1 MDVWEILRPLIVLV
15 AVLVLTGVVSWL
27 LARVAREVQTRRPS
41 SGPLWPMLR
50 RSRASCVVTLATVLA
65 LLAEPAADL
74 PDGTSGTVRHVLVL
88 CVIGACAWLT
98 IHAANVLVN
107 TSFEKY
113 AAVATDAGKVRRV
126 RTQIDLIRRV
136 GSAIVGVIAIASMIM
151 TFDGMR
157 TVGTSL
163 LASAGLIGVVAGL
176 AAQSTLANL
185 FAGLQIAFSDMVRIG
200 DSVVVNNEMGT
211 VEEITLTY
219 LVVNTWDQR
228 RIVMPVS
235 YFTSRPFENW
245 SRTDTRMT
253 GTVFLHLDHSAPV
266 SELRDE
272 LHRML
277 KDSGLWD
284 GQGWSL
290 YVTDTTPTTVVL
302 RAVVTARDADDVWTL
317 RCEVREK
324 LLDYVRRKHPYA
336 LPRVATA
343 PAATG
348 PAYGDDAWGHGQ
360 NATIPA
366 QTGPKRF
373 VELAKKPKVD
383 LGKPGADA
391 ADPRPT
397 DSDRAD
403 AARSDVSTVKAG
415 SRAGSGMREREEAGT
430 DAAGMA
436 QADHSGPDPGK

>member
-1 MDVWEILRPLIVLV
+1 M
-15 AVLVLTGVVSWL
+15 AK
-27 LARVAREVQTRRPS
+27 VAREVQTRRPS
-41 SGPLWPMLR
+41 SGALWPMLR

-65 LLAEPAADL
+65 LIAEPIAEL
-74 PDGTSGTVRHVLVL
+74 PDGSRGSVRHILVL
-88 CVIGACAWLT
+88 CVIGSCAWLAV
-98 IHAANVLVN
+98 HAANVLVN
-107 TSFEKY
+107 TSFERY
-113 AAVATDAGKVRRV
+113 AAVASDARKVQRV

-136 GSAIVGVIAIASMIM
+136 GSAIVGVIAAASMIM
-151 TFDGMR
+151 TFPAMR

-176 AAQSTLANL
+176 AAQSTLSNL

-235 YFTSRPFENW
+235 YFTGRPFENW
-245 SRTDTRMT
+245 SRTDMRMT

-266 SELRDE
+266 AELREE
-272 LHRML
+272 LHRIL

-290 YVTDTTPTTVVL
+290 YVTDTTPTTILV

-343 PAATG
+343 PAVTG
-348 PAYGDDAWGHGQ
+348 PAYGEDAFGPEESPGIPEQ
-360 NATIPA
+360 N
-366 QTGPKRF
+366 GPKRF
-373 VELAKKPKVD
+373 VELAKRQRVNLSK
-383 LGKPGADA
+383 
-391 ADPRPT
+391 
-397 DSDRAD
+397 
-403 AARSDVSTVKAG
+403 
-415 SRAGSGMREREEAGT
+415 
-430 DAAGMA
+430 
-436 QADHSGPDPGK
+436 

>member
-1 MDVWEILRPLIVLV
+1 MDVWEFLRPLIVLV
-15 AVLVLTGVVSWL
+15 AVLVVTGIVTWV

-50 RSRASCVVTLATVLA
+50 RSRASCVVTLATVLS
-65 LLAEPAADL
+65 LVGEPAADL
-74 PDGTSGTVRHVLVL
+74 PDDTSDTVRHILVL
-88 CVIGACAWLT
+88 AVIASCAWLA

-113 AAVATDAGKVRRV
+113 AAVATDPARVRRV

-136 GSAIVGVIAIASMIM
+136 GSAIVAVIAIASMIM
-151 TFDGMR
+151 TFPGMK

-163 LASAGLIGVVAGL
+163 LASAGLFGVVAGL

-235 YFTSRPFENW
+235 YFTGRPFENW
-245 SRTDTRMT
+245 SRTDMRMT
-253 GTVFLHLDHSAPV
+253 GTVFLHLDHSTPV
-266 SELRDE
+266 AELREE
-272 LHRML
+272 LHRIL

-290 YVTDTTPTTVVL
+290 YVTDTTPTTIVV
-302 RAVVTARDADDVWTL
+302 RAVVTARDSDDVWTL

-343 PAATG
+343 PAPHN
-348 PAYGDDAWGHGQ
+348 PAGYGEGDDAYDHREPQ
-360 NATIPA
+360 PAHIPSPA
-366 QTGPKRF
+366 GPRRF
-373 VELAKKPKVD
+373 VELAKRSRVD
-383 LGKPGADA
+383 LLK
-391 ADPRPT
+391 
-397 DSDRAD
+397 
-403 AARSDVSTVKAG
+403 
-415 SRAGSGMREREEAGT
+415 
-430 DAAGMA
+430 
-436 QADHSGPDPGK
+436 H

>member
-15 AVLVLTGVVSWL
+15 AVLALTGVVTWL
-27 LARVAREVQTRRPS
+27 LAKIAREVQTRRPT

-65 LLAEPAADL
+65 LLGEPAADL
-74 PDGTSGTVRHVLVL
+74 PPDTSDTVRHILVL
-88 CVIGACAWLT
+88 CVIGSCAWLA

-113 AAVATDAGKVRRV
+113 AAVATDTGKVRRV

-136 GSAIVGVIAIASMIM
+136 GSALVAVVAIASMIM
-151 TFDGMR
+151 TFPGMK
-157 TVGTSL
+157 TIGTSL
-163 LASAGLIGVVAGL
+163 LASAGLFGVVAGL
-176 AAQSTLANL
+176 AAQSTLSNL

-200 DSVVVNNEMGT
+200 DSVVVGKEMGT

-235 YFTSRPFENW
+235 YFTGRPFENW

-253 GTVFLHLDHSAPV
+253 GTVFLHLDHSTPV
-266 SELRDE
+266 TELREE
-272 LHRML
+272 LHRIL

-290 YVTDTTPTTVVL
+290 YVTDTTPTTIVV
-302 RAVVTARDADDVWTL
+302 RAVVTARDSDDVWTL

-324 LLDYVRRKHPYA
+324 LLDFIRRKHPYA
-336 LPRVATA
+336 LPRVPTA
-343 PAATG
+343 AASVG
-348 PAYGDDAWGHGQ
+348 PAYTHDAYDQAQPAH
-360 NATIPA
+360 IPA
-366 QTGPKRF
+366 PAGPKRF
-373 VELAKKPKVD
+373 VELAKRPRVD
-383 LGKPGADA
+383 LEK
-391 ADPRPT
+391 R
-397 DSDRAD
+397 
-403 AARSDVSTVKAG
+403 
-415 SRAGSGMREREEAGT
+415 
-430 DAAGMA
+430 
-436 QADHSGPDPGK
+436 

>member
-15 AVLVLTGVVSWL
+15 AVLALTGVATWL
-27 LARVAREVQTRRPS
+27 LAKVAREVQTRRPT

-74 PDGTSGTVRHVLVL
+74 PHDTSETVRHILVL
-88 CVIGACAWLT
+88 AVIGSCAWLA

-113 AAVATDAGKVRRV
+113 AAVATDTGKVRRV

-136 GSAIVGVIAIASMIM
+136 GSALVAVVAIASMIM
-151 TFDGMR
+151 TFPGMK
-157 TVGTSL
+157 TIGTSL
-163 LASAGLIGVVAGL
+163 LASAGLFGVVAGL

-200 DSVVVNNEMGT
+200 DSVVVDKQMGT

-228 RIVMPVS
+228 RVVMPVS
-235 YFTSRPFENW
+235 YFTGRPFENW

-253 GTVFLHLDHSAPV
+253 GTVFLHLDHSTPV
-266 SELRDE
+266 GELREE
-272 LHRML
+272 LHRIL

-290 YVTDTTPTTVVL
+290 YVTDTTPTTIVV
-302 RAVVTARDADDVWTL
+302 RAVVTARDSDDVWTL

-324 LLDYVRRKHPYA
+324 LLDFIRRKHPYA
-336 LPRVATA
+336 LPRVPTS
-343 PAATG
+343 AASV
-348 PAYGDDAWGHGQ
+348 PAYGDGSDAYEQQPRSAH
-360 NATIPA
+360 IPA
-366 QTGPKRF
+366 PAGPKRF
-373 VELAKKPKVD
+373 VELAKRPRVD
-383 LGKPGADA
+383 LDK
-391 ADPRPT
+391 
-397 DSDRAD
+397 
-403 AARSDVSTVKAG
+403 
-415 SRAGSGMREREEAGT
+415 
-430 DAAGMA
+430 
-436 QADHSGPDPGK
+436 H